1 MKKILVIDDAD
12 FILESTSTLLMFEGY
27 EVHTAAD
34 GEAGVAAAFEL
45 KPDMILCDISM
56 PKLDGYGVLERIR
69 TNPETSLTPFIFL
82 TAFTE
87 RANMR
92 AGMVGGADDYIMKP
106 FTRDELIN
114 AINAQWQKH
123 KLIEKQVQE
132 KVEEV
137 SRNVT
142 YALPHEFRTVINEV
156 LNSAKLLINGAEF
169 ISPNEI
175 KETAED
181 ITKSALRLQKITE
194 NFLMYIRIQSIE
206 SNPEQKRKLRN
217 FYTEEPASVLNDIA
231 ELIAHRYNRVQD
243 LLLIGNPEQF
253 SIEVSTE
260 SYDKIIEELIDN
272 AFKFSL
278 PGKQVTITS
287 KINENFYCIDIEDKG
302 IGMTENQIAS
312 IAALAQFERKILEQQ
327 GVGFGLIIAK
337 KLTELHDGSFQ
348 IESHINEGT
357 KIYLRLPIKK

>member
-1 MKKILVIDDAD
+1 MKRILVIDDAD

-27 EVHTAAD
+27 EIHTAAD
-34 GEAGVAAAFEL
+34 GEAGVAKAFEL

-56 PKLDGYGVLERIR
+56 PKLDGYGVLEKIR
-69 TNPETSLTPFIFL
+69 ANPETSLIPFIFL
-82 TAFTE
+82 TAYTE

-92 AGMVGGADDYIMKP
+92 AGMVGGADDYLMKP
-106 FTRDELIN
+106 FTRDELLN

-123 KLIEKQVQE
+123 KLIERQVQE

-137 SRNVT
+137 SRSVT

-156 LNSAKLLINGAEF
+156 LNLAKLLISGAE
-169 ISPNEI
+169 IVSPNEI

-181 ITKSALRLQKITE
+181 ITKSILRLQKITE
-194 NFLMYIRIQSIE
+194 NFLMYISIQTIE
-206 SNPEQKRKLRN
+206 NSPEKKRELRN
-217 FYTEEPASVLNDIA
+217 VYTEEPASALNDIA
-231 ELIAHRYNRVQD
+231 ELIAHRHNRVND

-272 AFKFSL
+272 AFKFSQHGS
-278 PGKQVTITS
+278 PVTITS
-287 KINENFYCIDIEDKG
+287 KINEDFYCIEIEDKG

-337 KLTELHDGSFQ
+337 KITELHGGSFQ
-348 IESHINEGT
+348 IESHLNNGT
-357 KIYLRLPIKK
+357 KVYLRLPIKK